1 MSNSADLPRKKK
13 GRGRLIST
21 IRIVLLLSVLFTGS
35 CTTTHTPSA
44 RLPYGGVSRLMEMPE
59 FKEVQTSTPA
69 VKRWAKTALEEVNDL
84 ELNYQL
90 KK

>member
-1 MSNSADLPRKKK
+1 
-13 GRGRLIST
+13 
-21 IRIVLLLSVLFTGS
+21 
-35 CTTTHTPSA
+35 
-44 RLPYGGVSRLMEMPE
+44 MEMPE